1 MGRRGIGRVRLV
13 SRIFTPEVGAAAF
26 RLRVLADAFAELGHD
41 VDVLTTR
48 PPVEVPAGADGVLG
62 VSRWPALRDRTG
74 TIRGYV
80 QYLSY
85 DVPLLL
91 RMLWG
96 GRPDVTVVEP
106 PPTTGVVAWAA
117 SVLQRRPYVWY
128 AGDVWSD
135 GVASMGAPRAVV
147 VTMRAVESWVVRRA
161 LRVLCISD
169 GVAERVAVLGVPAER
184 LIIVGN
190 GVDTDVFT
198 PSGPPPDDPAEFVY
212 TGTMSEWQGAE
223 IFVEALA
230 LVRRQAP
237 GARLVLL
244 GQGSATQDILAL
256 ADRIAPGAVEW
267 PGVVPPA
274 EAARWIRT
282 ARASLVS
289 IKPHLGY
296 DFAKPTK
303 IYAATAC
310 GTPVVYA
317 GVGAGQELVERA
329 GLGWAPGYDAESVA
343 AAMLE
348 SLAQAE
354 EQRAD
359 QAARCIQWTLNHA
372 SLRVLGRHAAEQ
384 VLAALDSWGKRTSAR
399 RRPPTRDADGQ
410 RPEVAPADEKPTQ
423 QEDRDDRRIE
433 PDRHVERPL
442 QVEARAD
449 DGHGHG

>member
-1 MGRRGIGRVRLV
+1 MERRGVGTVRLV

-48 PPVEVPAGADGVLG
+48 PPVEVPAGADGALR

-74 TIRGYV
+74 NIRGYV

-91 RMLWG
+91 RMLWS
-96 GRPDVTVVEP
+96 GRPDLTVVEP
-106 PPTTGVVAWAA
+106 PPTTGVVGWAA
-117 SVLQRRPYVWY
+117 SVIQRRPYVWY

-169 GVAERVAVLGVPAER
+169 GVAERVALLGVPEDR
-184 LIIVGN
+184 LIVVGN
-190 GVDTDVFT
+190 GVDTEVFT
-198 PSGPPPDDPAEFVY
+198 PDGPTADDPAEFVY

-223 IFVEALA
+223 VFVEALA
-230 LVRRQAP
+230 VVRREAP
-237 GARLVLL
+237 DARLVLL
-244 GQGSATQDILAL
+244 GQGSAIQDILAL

-267 PGVVPPA
+267 RGVVPPA

-282 ARASLVS
+282 ARAALVS

-329 GLGWAPGYDAESVA
+329 GLGWAPGYDAAAVA

-348 SLAQAE
+348 SLGQSP
-354 EQRAD
+354 EQRAEV
-359 QAARCIQWTLNHA
+359 AARCVEWTLGHA
-372 SLRVLGRHAAEQ
+372 SLRVQGRRAAEQ
-384 VLAALDSWGKRTSAR
+384 VLTALGSWRDRTSAR
-399 RRPPTRDADGQ
+399 RRPPPRDADGEQ
-410 RPEVAPADEKPTQ
+410 AQVASTDEQPSH
-423 QEDRDDRRIE
+423 QEDRDGSRIQ
-433 PDRHVERPL
+433 PDR
-442 QVEARAD
+442 QVEGPLRVEAHAD
-449 DGHGHG
+449 DGHGDH